1 MLNKILKGVLVM
13 TILTTT
19 LNSSAKQESEPR
31 DIDQIV
37 KTLTIKQKI
46 GQLSQRNF
54 ESVKGI
60 KDIPADLKT
69 AIRNGEV
76 SSLLNVNSVD
86 ITNEL
91 QRIALE
97 ESPQHIPLLIARDV
111 IHGFKTIFPIPLGQ
125 AATWNP
131 ALVERGARVA
141 AIEAASTGIRWTF
154 APMLDIARDP
164 RWGRIAESFG
174 EDPYLAGLFGA
185 ASVRGY
191 QGDTLSDPTSIA
203 ACAKHFLGY
212 GAAEGGRDYNTT
224 NIPEPLLHNVYL
236 RPFRE
241 AFNAG
246 SASVMTAFNDLNGVP
261 ASTNSYILKNI
272 LRDELG
278 FKGVVVSDWASITE
292 TVIHGM
298 AANDKEAAALSA
310 NAGLDMEM
318 VSTSYADY
326 LPQLIA
332 SGKVSEQQIDAMVK
346 RVLTLKK
353 QLGLFSNA
361 YTDPARQNII
371 LSKEHMADAKQTAI
385 ASMVLLKNNNKVL
398 PLNKK
403 QKIMLIG
410 PMTDAAHDQ
419 MGTWVFDGN
428 KENSVTLRTALENT
442 FAGTTN
448 LHYQKA
454 LPNTRSRDTKEFV
467 QTVKAAEKADVIIF
481 AGGEEAALTGEAH
494 SRSDIR
500 LPGAQEA
507 LLHALKK
514 TGKPL
519 VLVIMAGRQ
528 IALNDVIDDL
538 DGILMAWHGGSMA
551 GPAIA
556 DILMGIASPSGRLPV
571 TWPKVTG
578 QVPIYYNT
586 TNTGRPGHT
595 SPFIPFDK
603 IADEAGQNSL
613 GNVSRY
619 IDIGFEP
626 QFPFGFGLTY
636 STFSYSDITI
646 NKKIISQQGELILS
660 ALIKNTGDKEATET
674 VQLYTQDVAGSIT
687 RPIRELKNFQQ
698 VKLAPGEQKLIS
710 FTVTA
715 KELAF
720 YNQALKLVTEPG
732 KFRAWIAPHS
742 AAGSMTEFEVQ

>member
-1 MLNKILKGVLVM
+1 M

-19 LNSSAKQESEPR
+19 LSSSAKRENEPR
-31 DIDQIV
+31 DRDIDAIV
-37 KTLTIKQKI
+37 KALTLKQKI

-54 ESVKGI
+54 ESVKSI
-60 KDIPADLKT
+60 NDIPADLKT

-76 SSLLNVNSVD
+76 SSLLNVNSVE
-86 ITNEL
+86 IINEL
-91 QRIALE
+91 QRIATE

-125 AATWNP
+125 AASWNP

-141 AIEAASTGIRWTF
+141 AVEASSTGVRWNF
-154 APMLDIARDP
+154 APMLDISRDP

-191 QGDTLSDPTSIA
+191 QGNNLSEPTSVA
-203 ACAKHFLGY
+203 ACLKHFLGY

-236 RPFRE
+236 RPFIE

-261 ASTNSYILKNI
+261 ASTNSYLLKTI
-272 LRDELG
+272 LREELG

-298 AANDKEAAALSA
+298 AADDKEAAALSA

-318 VSTSYADY
+318 VSTSYTDY

-332 SGKVSEQQIDAMVK
+332 SGKISELQIDTMVK
-346 RVLTLKK
+346 RVLALKK
-353 QLGLFSNA
+353 QLGLFSNV

-371 LSKEHMADAKQTAI
+371 LSKEHLEDAKHTAI

-398 PLNKK
+398 PLNTK
-403 QKIMLIG
+403 QKVLLVG
-410 PMTDAAHDQ
+410 PMADAAHDQ

-428 KENSVTLRTALENT
+428 KENSVTLRTTLENT
-442 FAGTTN
+442 FAGTN
-448 LHYQKA
+448 HLHYEKTLA
-454 LPNTRSRDTKEFV
+454 STRSSDTKGFAK
-467 QTVKAAEKADVIIF
+467 TIKATEKADVIIF
-481 AGGEEAALTGEAH
+481 VGGEEAALSGEAH

-528 IALNDVIDDL
+528 IALQDVINDL
-538 DGILMAWHGGSMA
+538 DGILMAWHPGTMA

-556 DILMGIASPSGRLPV
+556 DILMGKVSPSGRLPV
-571 TWPKVTG
+571 TWPKATG
-578 QVPIYYNT
+578 QVPIYYNS
-586 TNTGRPGHT
+586 TNTGRPGHIL
-595 SPFIPFDK
+595 PFIPLDQ
-603 IADEAGQNSL
+603 IDDEASQNSL

-636 STFSYSDITI
+636 STFNYSDLSI
-646 NKKIISQQGELILS
+646 NKNIISQEGELILS
-660 ALIKNTGDKEATET
+660 ALIKNTGGREATET

-698 VKLAPGEQKLIS
+698 IKLAAGEQKLVS
-710 FTVTA
+710 FTLTA
-715 KELAF
+715 KDLSF
-720 YNQALKLVTEPG
+720 YNQALKLATEPG

-742 AAGSMTEFEVQ
+742 AAGLMTEFEVQ